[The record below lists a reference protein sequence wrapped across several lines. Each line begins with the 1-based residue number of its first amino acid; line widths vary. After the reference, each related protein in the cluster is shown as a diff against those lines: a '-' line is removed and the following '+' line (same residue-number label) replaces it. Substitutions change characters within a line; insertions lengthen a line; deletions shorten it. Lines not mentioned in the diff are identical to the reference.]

1 MQSTWRIRL
10 FRKDFSRKRQK
21 IKIIKPPWP
30 ITPFETVA
38 YTYTLER
45 TKQTFSKQLYSRSH
59 PQLAKQLSR
68 DFLKLLI
75 NKVVSRSVQV
85 QYLNHEFTE
94 KHDKT

>member
-1 MQSTWRIRL
+1 MVHLCMQL
-10 FRKDFSRKRQK
+10 DL
-21 IKIIKPPWP
+21 
-30 ITPFETVA
+30 TVEWL
-38 YTYTLER
+38 YTLER

-75 NKVVSRSVQV
+75 NKAVSCSVQV
-85 QYLNHEFTE
+85 QYLKHVFTE